1 MVKHNNVVPNQHFHK
16 DWQRYVKTWFNQPA
30 KKEARRAARIGKAK
44 KVAPRPT
51 HRLRPIVRGQ
61 TNKYNTKLH
70 AGRGFTFDELK
81 AAGFN
86 RYEAR
91 GLGIAVDHRRKNR
104 SEEGFQLNV
113 QRLKVYKSKLIVFPR
128 NPSSKRA
135 KKGDSSKEARAAA
148 KQTSEHDVIPIN
160 TKTLQP
166 KIKAR
171 KITKEES
178 TAEVRKTLRK
188 AHTDGKLWGARERRA
203 KVKADAA
210 LAGKG
215 KKGDDEG
222 MGDE

>member
-1 MVKHNNVVPNQHFHK
+1 MVKHNNVVPNAHFHK

-30 KKEARRAARIGKAK
+30 KKEARRTARVAKAK

-61 TNKYNTKLH
+61 TNKYNTRVH
-70 AGRGFTFDELK
+70 TGRGFTFDELK

-86 RYEAR
+86 RHEAR

-135 KKGDSSKEARAAA
+135 KKGDSSKEARAQA
-148 KQTSEHDVIPIN
+148 KQVTDIDVLAIN
-160 TKTLQP
+160 TKTLAP
-166 KIKAR
+166 KVKAR
-171 KITKEES
+171 KITKEERE
-178 TAEVRKTLRK
+178 AEVRKTLRK

-203 KVKADAA
+203 KVKAESA
-210 LAGKG
+210 LAGK
-215 KKGDDEG
+215 KKGGD
-222 MGDE
+222 GDEDMGE